1 MSEQQPGTEGQI
13 PEWDRADRMRK
24 ALRSARM
31 TPGEMAAYLQV
42 GGNTVSTWINGR
54 VDPSPQTL
62 RLWALRTG
70 VPFRWLC
77 HNTMESCD
85 LRPQVSGS
93 NDVSAASHGH
103 RINNMHSFL
112 FGLAS

>member
-1 MSEQQPGTEGQI
+1 MPV
-13 PEWDRADRMRK
+13 PEFDIADRMRK
-24 ALRSARM
+24 ALRHAGISVQQ
-31 TPGEMAAYLQV
+31 MAEYLDV
-42 GGNTVSTWINGR
+42 DRSTVSTWINGR
-54 VDPSPQTL
+54 ISPSTQTV

-70 VPFRWLC
+70 VPFTWMC
-77 HNTMESCD
+77 HGTMEPCD
-85 LRPQVSGS
+85 LRPPASGS